1 MVETLNVKAETLD
14 QSTFPLEVNMGIE
27 LWRDISLIVLICPAM
42 LLSLLPLA
50 VLGGMIYGL
59 RMLHLRLPPFFTQV
73 RAVTARI
80 HLAVERASQ
89 AAAAPIIASSASA
102 ARAQGWKNYI
112 TKELKR

>member
-1 MVETLNVKAETLD
+1 
-14 QSTFPLEVNMGIE
+14 MGIE

-42 LLSLLPLA
+42 LLTVLPMA

-73 RAVTARI
+73 RAITAKV

-89 AAAAPIIASSASA
+89 AATTPIIASSASA
-102 ARAQGWKNYI
+102 ARVQGWKNYI
-112 TKELKR
+112 TKELKQ